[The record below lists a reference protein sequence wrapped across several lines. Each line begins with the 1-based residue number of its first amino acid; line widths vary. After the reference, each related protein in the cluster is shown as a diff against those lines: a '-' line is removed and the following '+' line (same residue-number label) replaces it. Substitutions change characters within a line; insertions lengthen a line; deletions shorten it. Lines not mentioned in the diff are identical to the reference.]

1 MLARKEQHMLEL
13 RKERE
18 KSAAQ
23 AAALR
28 SELDGLKEL
37 LQAYETSSQR
47 KDEVNVTEVLTRRRC
62 HHHWRSFTI
71 HQECNYLLCFTL
83 R

>member
-28 SELDGLKEL
+28 SELDSLKEL

-47 KDEVNVTEVLTRRRC
+47 KDEVTATGVR
-62 HHHWRSFTI
+62 HWRRFAI
-71 HQECNYLLCFTL
+71 
-83 R
+83 